1 MGSHGAA
8 SREELIVLVNDA
20 LGSDG
25 FSPIRFHSEV
35 ELCHLDQLA
44 ERRATGFDPFSNGRP
59 SVFVVKKD
67 SALYAYRDLC
77 PHYGDT
83 QLPWKKDEYL
93 DRAGDVIVCAAH
105 GARFDIE
112 SGKCIS
118 GPCLGQSLTAVTL
131 HVSNDGCVT
140 AELDS

>member
-1 MGSHGAA
+1 MGPHGAA
-8 SREELIVLVNDA
+8 SREELIVLDNDVP
-20 LGSDG
+20 GSDVIP
-25 FSPIRFHSEV
+25 PIESQSEV
-35 ELCHLDQLA
+35 KMCHLDELS
-44 ERRATGFDPFSNGRP
+44 ERRATGFDPLGNGRP

-77 PHYGDT
+77 PHYGNT

-93 DRAGDVIVCAAH
+93 DRAGEVIVCAAH

-131 HVSNDGCVT
+131 HVSNDGYVT

>member
-1 MGSHGAA
+1 MDND
-8 SREELIVLVNDA
+8 VL
-20 LGSDG
+20 GIDG
-25 FSPIRFHSEV
+25 FSLIKSQCQV
-35 ELCHLDQLA
+35 ERCHFDELS
-44 ERRATGFDPFSNGRP
+44 ERRATGFEPFRNGRP
-59 SVFVVKKD
+59 SIFVVKKD
-67 SALYAYRDLC
+67 SVLYAYKDLC

-83 QLPWKKDEYL
+83 QLPWKKNEYL

-131 HVSNDGCVT
+131 HVTNDGYVT
-140 AELDS
+140 AKLDS

>member
-1 MGSHGAA
+1 MGPHGAA
-8 SREELIVLVNDA
+8 SRAELIVLDNDVP
-20 LGSDG
+20 GSDVI
-25 FSPIRFHSEV
+25 SPIASKSEV
-35 ELCHLDQLA
+35 KLCHLDELS
-44 ERRATGFDPFSNGRP
+44 ERRATGFEPFGNGRA
-59 SVFVVKKD
+59 SVFVVKKE

-77 PHYGDT
+77 PHYGTT

-93 DRAGDVIVCAAH
+93 DRAGEVIVCAAH

-131 HVSNDGCVT
+131 HVSNDGYVT